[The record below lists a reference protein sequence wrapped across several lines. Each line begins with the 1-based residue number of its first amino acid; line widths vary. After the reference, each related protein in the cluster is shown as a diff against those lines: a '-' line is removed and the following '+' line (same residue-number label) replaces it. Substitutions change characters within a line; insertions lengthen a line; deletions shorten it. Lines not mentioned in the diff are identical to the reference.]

1 MKGFYQFVFFNQQ
14 HLQIRQNAVLSL
26 HKLDLTGPAGT
37 VRLTATE
44 ASLLQ
49 AFAQSPDARLSFDQ
63 VAQCMGVTMSEAQK
77 SNLQVR
83 MVRLRKK
90 LHEVGAEGAVIE
102 AIRNVGYQF
111 FDELDMRKP

>member
-1 MKGFYQFVFFNQQ
+1 M
-14 HLQIRQNAVLSL
+14 LTL

-37 VRLTATE
+37 VRITATE

-49 AFAQSPDARLSFDQ
+49 AFAQASDARLGFEQ
-63 VAQCMGVTMSEAQK
+63 VAQCLGVPMSEAQK
-77 SNLQVR
+77 SNIQVR

-90 LHEVGAEGAVIE
+90 LHDAGAEGAVIE

-111 FDELDMRKP
+111 FDALSVSKP

>member
-44 ASLLQ
+44 ATLLQ
-49 AFAQSPDARLSFDQ
+49 AFTQSPDARLAFEQ
-63 VAQCMGVTMSEAQK
+63 VAQCMGIVLSDEQK
-77 SNLQVR
+77 SNIQVR

-90 LHEVGAEGAVIE
+90 LHEAGAEGAVIE

-111 FDELDMRKP
+111 FDELDIRKS